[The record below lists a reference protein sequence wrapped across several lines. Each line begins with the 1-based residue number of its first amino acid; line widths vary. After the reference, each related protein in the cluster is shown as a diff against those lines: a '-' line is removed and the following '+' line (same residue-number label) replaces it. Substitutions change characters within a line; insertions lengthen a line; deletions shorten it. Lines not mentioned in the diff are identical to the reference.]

1 MKRVL
6 IAGATS
12 AIAHAA
18 ARRFAGEGA
27 TLMLA
32 ARDPDR
38 LAANAADLRVLGA
51 ARVETFVI
59 DFDETPRQ
67 AELLAAAEADFGGLD
82 LILVAWGVLPDQAAC
97 EGSVALTLAAWQTN
111 ATATIAF
118 LTRAAMLLE
127 RQRQGTLAVI
137 SSVAGDR
144 GRRDNYVYGAA
155 KAAVDAFLQGLR
167 ARLHG
172 AGVRVITIKPG
183 PTDTPMTAH
192 RRKGPLFVS
201 AERAGDLVYRAAIG
215 SREVV
220 YAPAWWRPIMLAI
233 RLIPEGLMK
242 RLNLSA

>member
-1 MKRVL
+1 MKRIL

-18 ARRFAGEGA
+18 ARRFAAEGA
-27 TLMLA
+27 ALMLA
-32 ARDPDR
+32 ARDPGR
-38 LAANAADLRVLGA
+38 LAANAADLRVRGA
-51 ARVETFVI
+51 AKVETFVI
-59 DFDETPRQ
+59 DFDDTARQ
-67 AELLAAAEADFGGLD
+67 AELLAAAEASFGGLD
-82 LILVAWGVLPDQAAC
+82 LVLVAWGLLPDQAAC
-97 EGSVALTLAAWQTN
+97 ERSVELTLAAWQTN

-118 LTRAAMLLE
+118 LSRVAMVLE
-127 RQRQGTLAVI
+127 LQRQGTLAVI

-144 GRRDNYVYGAA
+144 GRRDNYVYGAG
-155 KAAVDAFLQGLR
+155 KAAVDTFLQGLR

-183 PTDTPMTAH
+183 PTDTPMTAD

-201 AERAGDLVYRAAIG
+201 AERAGDLVHRAASG

-220 YAPAWWRPIMLAI
+220 YAPAWWRPVMLII

>member
-38 LAANAADLRVLGA
+38 LAANAADLCVLGA

-155 KAAVDAFLQGLR
+155 KAAIDAFLQGLR